1 MLPGRM
7 LLISIAQQADVG
19 FSRRSTDVIQLAL
32 TLKMTTAQVV
42 ETSVTFNNNYVH
54 PDDQT
59 QPTFE
64 MTPGFKPFTKSIL
77 FAYYI
82 KELSIHVH
90 CTWLAGSMNEWAG
103 RWLRGERLVHYQ
115 RIISGF
121 ALLIRIY
128 PEVSLSMKM
137 CTRRKAG
144 RSVPFP
150 WSLAVHHQS
159 LASTCEKRCAWGG
172 SWSGGIICEIVNS
185 LGQGNVTLSAKIQGI
200 LKTSCCGNHVN
211 TIAFCTDKSLG
222 YTEKQHYS

>member
-7 LLISIAQQADVG
+7 LFISIAQQADVG
-19 FSRRSTDVIQLAL
+19 FSRRSTDVIQLTL

-77 FAYYI
+77 FAFYI

-90 CTWLAGSMNEWAG
+90 CAWLAGSINKWAG
-103 RWLRGERLVHYQ
+103 RWPWGERLVYYQ

-121 ALLIRIY
+121 PLPIRIY
-128 PEVSLSMKM
+128 PNVSLSRWK
-137 CTRRKAG
+137 CARKVRQEGPYPSHGPLQFITSPSPLPAKNDAPEEEAG
-144 RSVPFP
+144 
-150 WSLAVHHQS
+150 A
-159 LASTCEKRCAWGG
+159 E
-172 SWSGGIICEIVNS
+172 E
-185 LGQGNVTLSAKIQGI
+185 
-200 LKTSCCGNHVN
+200 
-211 TIAFCTDKSLG
+211 
-222 YTEKQHYS
+222 